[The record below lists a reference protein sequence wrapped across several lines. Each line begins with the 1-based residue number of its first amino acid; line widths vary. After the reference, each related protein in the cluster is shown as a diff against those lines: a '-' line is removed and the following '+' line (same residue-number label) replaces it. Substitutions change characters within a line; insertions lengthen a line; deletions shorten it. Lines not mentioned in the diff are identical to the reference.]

1 MANVRKGENNSPVP
15 AENSPSDGH
24 SVRRENDHDKDH
36 YGGEHE
42 RDPETLEYLRHLLPE
57 VRALHFFLR
66 RAPRDVVREQVREK
80 GLREMDAQAAKE
92 EETAGGSNGQQ
103 HEW

>member
-1 MANVRKGENNSPVP
+1 MRFEKKR
-15 AENSPSDGH
+15 SPSHG
-24 SVRRENDHDKDH
+24 VGTRTRRRGRIWAREIAYYYSRDD
-36 YGGEHE
+36 E
-42 RDPETLEYLRHLLPE
+42 RDAEAGDDLGNLLPE